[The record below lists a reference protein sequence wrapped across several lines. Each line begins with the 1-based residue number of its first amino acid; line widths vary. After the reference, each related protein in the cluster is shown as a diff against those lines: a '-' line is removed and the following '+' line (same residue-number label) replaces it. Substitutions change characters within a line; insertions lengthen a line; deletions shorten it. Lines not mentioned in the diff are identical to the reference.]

1 MSALGST
8 FSGSRIA
15 FRPAA
20 VGKAAARPVVTV
32 EAKRVCQLTGEPS
45 YFSPCDHD

>member
-8 FSGSRIA
+8 FTGRNVA

-20 VGKAAARPVVTV
+20 VGRVGARPVVTV
-32 EAKRVCQLTGEPS
+32 EAKRICQLTGERARR
-45 YFSPCDHD
+45 